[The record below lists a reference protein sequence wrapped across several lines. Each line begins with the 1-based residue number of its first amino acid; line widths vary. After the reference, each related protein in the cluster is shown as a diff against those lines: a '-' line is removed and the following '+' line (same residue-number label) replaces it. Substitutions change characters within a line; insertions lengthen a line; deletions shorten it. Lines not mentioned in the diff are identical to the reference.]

1 MSKKMKKLICAL
13 LAGAMVVSSASFA
26 VFADADKDEANADSS
41 VTATAEPEATTE
53 ATAAPEATEAPA
65 EATEA
70 PAAPTAAP
78 VVEASKYDNDNY
90 YAKALSLCKALGIIT
105 GYEDGSVKPDSS
117 VTRAEMAAII
127 LRTINSTTTTKYQNI
142 FSDVEA
148 SHWAADTIQ
157 SASALAIIN
166 GFPGGTFQPDGDVTY
181 EQAAKMLVCALNAK
195 SNAEANG
202 GYPNGYLKVAADRDI
217 LNNAQGTIGTAA
229 ERGLI
234 IKMVYNTLLADYN
247 EFDGA
252 QYSASDKTL
261 AEYAFDIKEGKGI
274 LMSTAS
280 TSLTSAKSN
289 NGQILIAKTREEGKS
304 VDNVEEIFETDLT
317 NIDDLLA
324 ANITY
329 FYQDDSLNN
338 KKVVAVVEDASK
350 TETVVIDND
359 KIDDIDEFEVVS
371 SSGTGT
377 IKVSSKTY
385 KVAENALVV
394 YNGAL
399 IDEAEYE
406 KAQSANSKSARFN
419 TVSKD
424 DDGKDV
430 YTPIEYADFLK
441 PAVGQVRLVENNAS
455 QTGYDIVFV
464 DSYETMLVTSAT
476 SKKVIGKVNGAS
488 ETIDVDE
495 DVNDLTIS
503 TIIRDMEA
511 APRNLKKNDVVS
523 IKRDLAGE
531 TMEFVVTGESIT
543 GTTRSKTESRG
554 KTYVTVN
561 GDKYEV
567 DVNAVDD
574 VKIGSQG
581 VFYLDRFN
589 RIGYAESAS
598 ADGMLQSGEKYGWI
612 LNAYDSETGEDKI
625 IKLFTMEG
633 NTVEATLAANVDF
646 WGATDTSNSSKT
658 KDEVFNAITKD
669 GTINDAAFKALDN
682 AYKKENGKTTDIP
695 ETPLRLVKYKMN
707 SSSNKLSRLYIAVD
721 YTKVEDTSA
730 LRVKTANAKAGAIN
744 GSIGGFTVADG
755 IVEFTAPKE
764 AADMKD
770 ESNYAVG
777 QATSSDYVVKED
789 GSTRTFI
796 IGEFDGVAANII
808 VNFTASATSA
818 AKFSDIDSAGD
829 GPSVMVVDTIGE
841 GYDEKDDINVYVISG
856 YTGGGPASVTTNKN
870 TNFGDAKSAIWG
882 GTGNRYFQVTP
893 LWNGANQNEGND
905 AKMVI
910 SSLTDSSQ
918 GLKEGDI
925 LLYTADGKNLIRYA
939 SAANAKFKEDGS
951 FDEKSIPTINANN
964 YSNSSSRV
972 HYYFEKVIDS
982 GLDDTA
988 WLTFEKYGNFTFD
1001 ASKSID
1007 LVTINKSGNVT
1018 VETDAVS
1025 VSEIEQGDYVF
1036 ACVADKGQK
1045 LSSMVIYRFED

>member
-338 KKVVAVVEDASK
+338 KKVVAIVEDASK
-350 TETVVIDND
+350 TETVIIDND
-359 KIDDIDEFEVVS
+359 KLEDIDEFELGT
-371 SSGTGT
+371 SGTGS
-377 IKVSSKTY
+377 IKLAGSKTY
-385 KVAENALVV
+385 KIAENALVV

-399 IDEAEYE
+399 IDEDIYS
-406 KAQSANSKSARFN
+406 KVQSANSKSTRFN

-424 DDGKDV
+424 ESGKDV

-441 PAVGQVRLVENNAS
+441 PSVGQIKLVENNAS

-464 DSYETMLVTSAT
+464 ESYETMLVTSAT
-476 SKKVIGKVNGAS
+476 SKKVIGKINNAS
-488 ETIDVDE
+488 DTIDVDE
-495 DVNDLTIS
+495 DVNDLTILT
-503 TIIRDMEA
+503 TIRGMEA
-511 APRNLKKNDVVS
+511 APRNLKKNDVAS
-523 IKRDLAGE
+523 IKRDLESE

-543 GTTRSKTESRG
+543 GSVKSKSDSHG

-567 DVNAVDD
+567 DKNAVDD
-574 VKIGSQG
+574 IKIGSQG
-581 VFYLDRFN
+581 IFYLDRFN
-589 RIGYAESAS
+589 RIGYTETAS

-612 LNAYDSETGEDKI
+612 INAYESETGEDKV

-658 KDEVFNAITKD
+658 KDEVFNILTKNGAI
-669 GTINDAAFKALDN
+669 NNSAFNGLD
-682 AYKKENGKTTDIP
+682 GKTA
-695 ETPLRLVKYKMN
+695 TPLRLVKYKMN
-707 SSSNKLSRLYIAVD
+707 SSSNKLSRLYLAVNEA
-721 YTKVEDTSA
+721 KVSDTNA
-730 LRVKTANAKAGAIN
+730 LRIDINNLRGYGGAALNGAVKGKTIP
-744 GSIGGFTVADG
+744 DG
-755 IVEFTAPKE
+755 ILEITAPIE
-764 AADMKD
+764 SSDMKD
-770 ESNYAVG
+770 SSNYAVG
-777 QATSSDYVVKED
+777 TVTAAKYVVAED
-789 GSTRTFI
+789 GPNADFI
-796 IGEFDGVAANII
+796 MGEFDGVTVNIV
-808 VNFTASATSA
+808 VNFTASANKA
-818 AKFSDIDSAGD
+818 ATISGESGPDSAGD
-829 GPSVMVVDTIGE
+829 GLSSMVVTQVSE
-841 GYDEKDDINVYVISG
+841 SYDEKEDMKIYEIEGNHGGSAVKVI
-856 YTGGGPASVTTNKN
+856 TNKN
-870 TNFGDAKSAIWG
+870 TAYGKSDGSILSGKYYSAKTVWTAESPKGELSDYI
-882 GTGNRYFQVTP
+882 N
-893 LWNGANQNEGND
+893 
-905 AKMVI
+905 
-910 SSLTDSSQ
+910 
-918 GLKEGDI
+918 EGDI
-925 LLYTADGKNLIRYA
+925 LLYSKDGKQLICAA
-939 SAANAKFKEDGS
+939 SANDAIVKAEDGTVTVDPKKIS
-951 FDEKSIPTINANN
+951 TIDKVHKTS
-964 YSNSSSRV
+964 SNSRV
-972 HYYFEKVIDS
+972 RYLFGPVEDS

-988 WLTFEKYGNFTFD
+988 WVKLAGKVNDTVLFD
-1001 ASKSID
+1001 ASTSID
-1007 LVTINKSGNVT
+1007 VVTISKSGAE
-1018 VETDAVS
+1018 VEQDAIS
-1025 VSEIEQGDYVF
+1025 ISEIETGDYF
-1036 ACVADKGQK
+1036 FVAYGNKGR
-1045 LSSMVIYRFED
+1045 SITCTMIYRFED

>member
-385 KVAENALVV
+385 KVAGNALVV

-612 LNAYDSETGEDKI
+612 VNAYDSETGEDKVV
-625 IKLFTMEG
+625 KLFTMEG
-633 NTVEATLAANVDF
+633 NTVEATLSSNVDF
-646 WGATDTSNSSKT
+646 WGAKDTSNSTKT
-658 KDEVFNAITKD
+658 KDEVFSAITSNGEISKS
-669 GTINDAAFKALDN
+669 AFLTM
-682 AYKKENGKTTDIP
+682 GS
-695 ETPLRLVKYKMN
+695 TPIRLVKYKMN
-707 SSSNKLSRLYIAVD
+707 SSTNKISRLYLAVD
-721 YTKVEDTSA
+721 VSKVSDESA
-730 LRVKTANAKAGAIN
+730 LRVNPTDLTGNASKSGAVAGYTI
-744 GSIGGFTVADG
+744 ADG
-755 IVEFTAPKE
+755 IVEFTVPKE
-764 AADMKD
+764 SDDMKNS
-770 ESNYAVG
+770 SNYSIG
-777 QATSSDYVVKED
+777 QATASNYVVRENGSSRNFIVGEID
-789 GSTRTFI
+789 GMK
-796 IGEFDGVAANII
+796 VNLI
-808 VNFTASATSA
+808 VNFTASAEA
-818 AKFSDIDSAGD
+818 AAPYTDMGTAEG
-829 GPSVMVVDTIGE
+829 GPSIMVVKQVSE
-841 GYDEKDDINVYVISG
+841 SYDEQEDIKIYEVEGQY
-856 YTGGGPASVTTNKN
+856 GGSTVKVTTNKN
-870 TNFGDAKSAIWG
+870 TSLFELNLAKQGDSIFSRANNQ
-882 GTGNRYFQVTP
+882 TYFNTKK
-893 LWNGANQNEGND
+893 LWDAPAN
-905 AKMVI
+905 
-910 SSLTDSSQ
+910 DSDFATI
-918 GLKEGDI
+918 LKEGDI
-925 LLYTADGKNLIRYA
+925 LLYNSDGRVLVRYA
-939 SAANAKFKEDGS
+939 SAATAKFKEDGT
-951 FDEKSIPTINANN
+951 FDPKSILAIN
-964 YSNSSSRV
+964 SNGYYGTARV
-972 HYYFEKVIDS
+972 AYYFQEVLDS

-988 WLTFEKYGNFTFD
+988 WVELEKDGNFMFD
-1001 ASKSID
+1001 SSTNID
-1007 LVTINKSGNVT
+1007 LVTISKSGNV
-1018 VETDAVS
+1018 ELEQDPIS
-1025 VSEIEQGDYVF
+1025 ISELEQGDYLMLNL
-1036 ACVADKGQK
+1036 ADKLQTTK
-1045 LSSMVIYRFED
+1045 ALIVYRFED